1 MEKVLNKTKK
11 SAPNMINTAL
21 LGIVIFFAQQNIS
34 DNKVRFDRIESKVD
48 TQSQD
53 ISQIKGFLRIN
64 TSQLQPLLNLTRLEI
79 NENLN
84 P

>member
-1 MEKVLNKTKK
+1 
-11 SAPNMINTAL
+11 MINTAL